1 MKLEW
6 INPELEILDV
16 NMTMAAPNPGTRLDA
31 TYNTGT
37 PFPELT
43 WS

>member
-6 INPELEILDV
+6 KSPELEVLDV
-16 NMTMAAPNPGTRLDA
+16 KMTMAAPNPGTRLDA
-31 TYNTGT
+31 SFNAGT
-37 PFPELT
+37 TFPELT